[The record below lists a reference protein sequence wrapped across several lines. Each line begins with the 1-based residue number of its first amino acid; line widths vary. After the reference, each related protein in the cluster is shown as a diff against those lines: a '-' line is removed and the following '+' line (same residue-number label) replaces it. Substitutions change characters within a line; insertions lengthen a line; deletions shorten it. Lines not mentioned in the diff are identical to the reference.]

1 MLGPLLL
8 GPARADEA
16 RTVFFAGLDSGHSL
30 HGHMGFKRMLGG
42 SLDRSGFVAMGII
55 GAGGRQDGGG
65 HPIEAGFLGGYQWAL
80 PRLHAGLF
88 LGPEVESSR
97 GLRAGARV
105 QGEIW
110 ARPTDDTLLTVTLI
124 AGSARPQVWGRVSAG
139 YRLWDDVHFGPEG
152 LLLSTNG
159 SWRNGAPGIHLD
171 RPAACRVTW
180 RLAAGAASPWRPGGL
195 LGALSGMCGSAGRV
209 KRAQP

>member
-16 RTVFFAGLDSGHSL
+16 RTLFFAGLDSGHSL

-42 SLDRSGFVAMGII
+42 LLDRSGFVAMGII

-139 YRLWDDVHFGPEG
+139 YRLWDDVHFGPEVS
-152 LLLSTNG
+152 LKHER
-159 SWRNGAPGIHLD
+159 SWSEWRAGIHLTG
-171 RPAACRVTW
+171 PQLAGVTW
-180 RLAAGAASPWRPGGL
+180 RLSAGRSFAEAGQEGFY
-195 LGALSGMCGSAGRV
+195 GALSGHVRFGG
-209 KRAQP
+209 P